1 MWTIPKVFI
10 EFVTVLCLFMFWGFR
25 ATRHVGV
32 LAPRPGI
39 EPSPPALDG
48 EVLTSG
54 LPVHAC

>member
-10 EFVTVLCLFMFWGFR
+10 EFEFVTVLRLFMFWGFW

-32 LAPRPGI
+32 LALRPGI

-48 EVLTSG
+48 ELLTS
-54 LPVHAC
+54 